1 MTYEEFLNIPVSVYD
16 DLETILLLKQKHFMD
31 ITTQEIEIWEH
42 MERFAQ
48 EQDKSTDLR
57 MQKRKLEELF
67 RK

>member
-1 MTYEEFLNIPVSVYD
+1 MTYEEFLNNPGGVLRD
-16 DLETILLLKQKHFMD
+16 WETILLLKQKHFMD
-31 ITTQEIEIWEH
+31 ITTQEIEIWNH

-48 EQDKSTDLR
+48 EQDKSADLR